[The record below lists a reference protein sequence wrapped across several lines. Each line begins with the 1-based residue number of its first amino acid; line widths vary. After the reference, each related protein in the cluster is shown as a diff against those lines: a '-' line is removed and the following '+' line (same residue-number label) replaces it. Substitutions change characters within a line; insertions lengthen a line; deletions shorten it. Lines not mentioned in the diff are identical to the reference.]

1 LLPAAKRLAGAFGEL
16 VFDTTTSRLTYKLDV
31 DAMRRDGVTAV
42 WIHRASEGKPAAAL
56 HQLFG
61 GAATAPAGGLTFSY
75 LDRRDLAA
83 GQLVLR
89 VYSRRAPSGGEAVK
103 LAFPPT

>member
-1 LLPAAKRLAGAFGEL
+1 M
-16 VFDTTTSRLTYKLDV
+16 
-31 DAMRRDGVTAV
+31 DALRRDGVTAV
-42 WIHRASEGKPAAAL
+42 WIHRASEKPAAAL

-61 GAATAPAGGLTFSY
+61 GAATAPTGTLTLSY
-75 LDRRDLAA
+75 SDRRDLGA

-103 LAFPPT
+103 LTFPPT